1 MNVWDKRGWLAA
13 TRADIAAPQA
23 SWHSVRGGWRA
34 ARRDAAELIRHR
46 RVLVDTQAMTP
57 DGMRT
62 VLRTRL
68 RLIGDTETDILRAWL
83 AVAPPGAVM
92 AATEAHF
99 ASVAAAAGGWAAA
112 IGMERLAVRFFVL
125 AGTLGSAAGALH
137 RILVTEASQLVEA
150 VLTDRHLWVSVA
162 SGLLGGVVRWLVRLR
177 LRALFSGG

>member
-13 TRADIAAPQA
+13 TQADIAAPQA
-23 SWHSVRGGWRA
+23 SWHSVRGGGRG
-34 ARRDAAELIRHR
+34 ARQDAAELIRHR

-68 RLIGDTETDILRAWL
+68 RLIGD
-83 AVAPPGAVM
+83 
-92 AATEAHF
+92 
-99 ASVAAAAGGWAAA
+99 
-112 IGMERLAVRFFVL
+112 AVRFFVL

-150 VLTDRHLWVSVA
+150 VLTDR
-162 SGLLGGVVRWLVRLR
+162 
-177 LRALFSGG
+177 